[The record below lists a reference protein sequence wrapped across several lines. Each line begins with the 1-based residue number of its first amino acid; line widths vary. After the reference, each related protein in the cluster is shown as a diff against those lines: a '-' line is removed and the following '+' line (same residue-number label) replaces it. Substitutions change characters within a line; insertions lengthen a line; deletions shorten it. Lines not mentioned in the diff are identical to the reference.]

1 MVLAAGFSIHW
12 VRTNML
18 EATVGKLTLSN
29 LIPHAD
35 LLKGTISLNLCNP
48 LNLALALGLPL
59 AFAFLSIQS
68 GGCGL

>member
-1 MVLAAGFSIHW
+1 MVLAADFSIHW

-18 EATVGKLTLSN
+18 GATVGKVTLSN

-48 LNLALALGLPL
+48 LILALG
-59 AFAFLSIQS
+59 FA
-68 GGCGL
+68 